1 MLNDCCLFVLL
12 RFVSLLLF
20 VDPSKML
27 PQQQQQVASKAK
39 RL

>member
-27 PQQQQQVASKAK
+27 PQQQQVASKAK